1 MGDKLNDL
9 FNNKIYG
16 WVHKDEN
23 NENQIS
29 KRAMI
34 VATSPI
40 WISGIFGTLLIL
52 VLSILG
58 L

>member
-16 WVHKDEN
+16 WVHEDEN

-34 VATSPI
+34 VATSPL
-40 WISGIFGTLLIL
+40 WIGGIFGTLLIL

>member
-1 MGDKLNDL
+1 MIEKINDL
-9 FNNKIYG
+9 FNDKLYN
-16 WVHKDEN
+16 WVHEDE
-23 NENQIS
+23 ENVAQIH